1 MRQKEYVIQID
12 GSFSATQTVTATSLE
27 EANEMAEDLL
37 DDLFL
42 DTYGVYMDFD
52 GDLFGSVTFVDEIE
66 LDYEDDEK
74 DLEEYDV

>member
-12 GSFSATQTVTATSLE
+12 DSFSATQTVTATSLE

-52 GDLFGSVTFVDEIE
+52 GDLSGSVTFVDEIE